1 MIAFSTL
8 SVPVLNSTGNLRTMY
23 DMANAKAWGQ
33 HQPRT
38 AAEIDR
44 YCNTMLTEAETTD
57 FYLATINHDG
67 I

>member
-1 MIAFSTL
+1 MAFSTL
-8 SVPVLNSTGNLRTMY
+8 SVPTLNSVGNLRTMY
-23 DMANAKAWGQ
+23 EVANAKAWGQ

-44 YCNTMLTEAETTD
+44 YCNTMMAEAEVRD